1 MQGLLLISIGLP
13 VVAGILLLALAF
25 TEHLRAVGGIEKML
39 DVKDGDVAEGTANG
53 NTAEKVVNTGNG
65 NAPKETAD
73 AEKKV
78 GVNGKKFYYYVGI
91 MLVLSVFLTA
101 ITAWTGD
108 NSVVLFRFID
118 TIPVYLHVDDVGRF
132 FITIV
137 SVIWLAV
144 GLYSVPYMKH
154 EGGEKRYYGFLLLS
168 YGVLT
173 GLIFAGN
180 LITMYL
186 FYELITLVSMPL
198 VLHNGTREA
207 VMAARKYLFYS
218 LCGAYGGLFGIFFLY
233 RYCGSLD
240 FMIGGTLDA
249 AAVRG
254 HEGILLIAVFVM
266 LMGFGVKAGMLPLHA
281 WLPAAHSV
289 APSPASAVLSAVIVK
304 AGVIAIVRVVFYII
318 GADFLR
324 GTWVQYIWM
333 ILALLTIFMGSM
345 LAYREREFK
354 KRLAYSTVSQ
364 VSYILYGLS
373 LLTFEAM
380 EGAFFH
386 VAAHGLIK
394 CGLFLTAGVFLYR
407 FGYTRVEQLEGLGK
421 KMPKVMWCYT
431 LFSLGLIGIPP
442 TCGFISKWYLAQGS
456 LKSEIPVFSWLGPV
470 ILLVSALL
478 TAGYLLPI
486 TIKGFFPGE
495 EKRCEDSVVHSSESV
510 CQGKEVASGML
521 VPLIVLAALVL
532 MLGIF
537 PTFVLK

>member
-13 VVAGILLLALAF
+13 AVAGILLLVLAF
-25 TEHLRAVGGIEKML
+25 SEHLRAVGGTG
-39 DVKDGDVAEGTANG
+39 VKHMRLYLFVS
-53 NTAEKVVNTGNG
+53 V
-65 NAPKETAD
+65 
-73 AEKKV
+73 
-78 GVNGKKFYYYVGI
+78 
-91 MLVLSVFLTA
+91 MLVASVLLATTA
-101 ITAWTGD
+101 AWTGD
-108 NSVVLFRFID
+108 NSVVLFRLIES
-118 TIPVYLHVDDVGRF
+118 IPVYFRVDEVGRF

-154 EGGEKRYYGFLLLS
+154 EGGEKRYYGFFLLS

-173 GLIFAGN
+173 GFVYAGN

-207 VMAARKYLFYS
+207 VTAARKYLFYS

-240 FMIGGTLDA
+240 FMMGGTLDA

-254 HEGILLIAVFVM
+254 HEGILLMVVFVM
-266 LMGFGVKAGMLPLHA
+266 LMGFGVKAGMLPFHA

-289 APSPASAVLSAVIVK
+289 APSPASAMLSAVIVK
-304 AGVIAIVRVVFYII
+304 AGVIAIVRVVFYVI
-318 GADFLR
+318 GTDFLR
-324 GTWVQYIWM
+324 GTWVQYLWM
-333 ILALLTIFMGSM
+333 TLALLTVFMGSM
-345 LAYREREFK
+345 LAYRERGFK

-373 LLTFEAM
+373 LLTSEAM
-380 EGAFFH
+380 AGALFH

-407 FGYTRVEQLEGLGK
+407 FGYTRVEELEGLGK
-421 KMPKVMWCYT
+421 EMPKVMWCYT
-431 LFSLGLIGIPP
+431 LFALGLVGIPP

-456 LKSEIPVFSWLGPV
+456 LHSEIPVFSWLGPV
-470 ILLVSALL
+470 VLLVSALL

-495 EKRCEDSVVHSSESV
+495 EKSRENRKVHSGEEV
-510 CQGKEVASGML
+510 CQGKEIASSML
-521 VPLIVLAALVL
+521 IPLLVLAVLVL
-532 MLGIF
+532 VLGIF
-537 PTFVLK
+537 PITLFK